1 MTPQE
6 FAKKQR
12 EMLIKAEKKS
22 AFILLNEFEQ
32 MKKNISEFI
41 ALQLTAPITL
51 KKLSE
56 NNLLKKLLV
65 EIETLIEQIKNP
77 FVKTVRRE
85 QTSVIK
91 QSGAGL
97 RDFLELKS
105 KIFER
110 DGEAVQKL
118 LERTNGKNTLSAI
131 FDRMKSPVRQLAE
144 KELIE
149 GFALGESA
157 PQIAARLHKTADLGK
172 TRALTIA
179 RTETNEAYRAATREF
194 YTEAG
199 IKEYIWM
206 SALDPR
212 TCIICWLLHG
222 QKFKTSRK
230 VFSHPNCRCVLFP
243 KTKRTGNI
251 ITGAERFAALEP
263 GFQKQ
268 ILGNKRFEIFK
279 AGNSLNDFIKSEKSL
294 DFGERFLVKNLD
306 EFVN

>member
-12 EMLIKAEKKS
+12 EMLIRTEKRS
-22 AFILLNEFEQ
+22 AFILLNEFEK
-32 MKKNISEFI
+32 MKKKISDFI
-41 ALQLTAPITL
+41 LLQLTGPITL

-56 NNLLKKLLV
+56 NDLLKKLLSEV
-65 EIETLIEQIKNP
+65 ESRIIEIKNP
-77 FVKTVRRE
+77 FVKTVQKA
-85 QTSVIK
+85 QTTVIK
-91 QSGAGL
+91 QSGASL
-97 RDFLELKS
+97 REFLELKS

-110 DGEAVQKL
+110 DGEAIQKL
-118 LERTNGKNTLSAI
+118 LQRANGKNTLSVI
-131 FDRMKSPVRQLAE
+131 FDRMKTPVRQLA
-144 KELIE
+144 KNELIE

-172 TRALTIA
+172 ARALTIA
-179 RTETNEAYRAATREF
+179 RTETNEAYRAATRDF
-194 YTEAG
+194 YREAN

-212 TCIICWLLHG
+212 TCLICWMLHG
-222 QKFKTSRK
+222 QKFKSSKMT
-230 VFSHPNCRCVLFP
+230 FSHPNCRCVLIP
-243 KTKRTGNI
+243 KTKHTGNI

-279 AGNSLNDFIKSEKSL
+279 AGNSLDEFVKSEKSPE
-294 DFGERFLVKNLD
+294 FGERFAIRNLD
-306 EFVN
+306 EF